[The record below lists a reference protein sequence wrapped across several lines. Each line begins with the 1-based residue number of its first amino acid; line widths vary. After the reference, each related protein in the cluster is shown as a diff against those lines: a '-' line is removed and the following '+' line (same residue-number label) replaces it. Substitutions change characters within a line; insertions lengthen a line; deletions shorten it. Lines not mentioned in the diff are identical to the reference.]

1 MHLVF
6 LDFSSELETLRM
18 SAMNARLTDFERHEL
33 GDVRGHA
40 RTWQNA
46 TILPSLPSL
55 YVPRIHEVK
64 EETLCVFPSCREF
77 RSGSNVAS

>member
-40 RTWQNA
+40 
-46 TILPSLPSL
+46 TILPSLPSLPSL